1 MNTQEIEEIYK
12 HTFDGLNFF
21 YRDTELSEKLIS
33 KYEIGKI
40 LKETGFTDM
49 SYKAGG
55 LICNLRYLIASA
67 NAKNVSSV
75 NPHSAQF
82 GHVILKSDSFFKI
95 LDIYKIDSRTQIL
108 LLEIPEIATE
118 LFASTNSENENELIQ
133 KGRKNFETNILLPPV
148 MSLQS
153 DAWTEGTEAP
163 IGMSSR
169 GKFFYDDGKNIDTN
183 TKPWWK
189 FWE

>member
-1 MNTQEIEEIYK
+1 MNTQEIEVIYNQ
-12 HTFDGLNFF
+12 TFEGLNFF
-21 YRDTELSEKLIS
+21 YRDTELSEKLIA

-55 LICNLRYLIASA
+55 LICNLRFLIASA

-82 GHVILKSDSFFKI
+82 GHVILKSDAFFKVM
-95 LDIYKIDSRTQIL
+95 DIYRIDSRTQIL
-108 LLEIPEIATE
+108 LLEIPEIAVE
-118 LFASTNSENENELIQ
+118 LFASTNSENENEIIL
-133 KGRKNFETNILLPPV
+133 KARKNFETNILLMPV

-153 DAWTEGTEAP
+153 DAWKEGTESP

-169 GKFFYDDGKNIDTN
+169 GKFYYDKDKKTDTA
-183 TKPWWK
+183 TKSWWK
-189 FWE
+189 FW

>member
-1 MNTQEIEEIYK
+1 MNNEEIEAIYNQ
-12 HTFDGLNFF
+12 TFNGLNFF
-21 YRDTELSEKLIS
+21 YRDTDLSEKLVA
-33 KYEIGKI
+33 KYQIGKI

-55 LICNLRYLIASA
+55 LVCNLRYLIASA
-67 NAKNVSSV
+67 NAKDVSSV
-75 NPHSAQF
+75 NPHSAKF
-82 GHVILKSDSFFKI
+82 GHVILKADVFFKV
-95 LDIYKIDSRTQIL
+95 LDIYTIDNRTQIL
-108 LLEIPEIATE
+108 LLEIPEKADA

-133 KGRKNFETNILLPPV
+133 KARKNFETNILLPPV

-153 DAWTEGTEAP
+153 DAWKEGTESP

-169 GKFFYDDGKNIDTN
+169 GNFFYEEDNDTK

-189 FWE
+189 FW